1 MRKQHLY
8 TVLFFSLKNIDF
20 YKKNIIYV
28 IVNIKNFLNMTKL
41 KQISISFNDLQ
52 EIQEVMERISKLYRE
67 LKSKYLAENKD
78 GAWAYH
84 RVRIFEASLVRLRED
99 GQLMNMNTAT
109 LIHLFFDGDFDRFQT
124 ELKEFIGRNIMDC
137 GDKDLN
143 QYLFPREE
151 NDGQREKLNKWIPQI
166 FRRKV

>member
-1 MRKQHLY
+1 
-8 TVLFFSLKNIDF
+8 
-20 YKKNIIYV
+20 
-28 IVNIKNFLNMTKL
+28 MTKL

-52 EIQEVMERISKLYRE
+52 EIQEVMERIDELYRE
-67 LKSKYLAENKD
+67 LRSKYIAENKD

-84 RVRIFEASLVRLRED
+84 RVGIFEASLMRLRED

-109 LIHLFFDGDFDRFQT
+109 LIHLFFDGDFDTFQT

-151 NDGQREKLNKWIPQI
+151 NNWKREKLNKWIPQI
-166 FRRKV
+166 FSRKV

>member
-8 TVLFFSLKNIDF
+8 TGAVFSLKNIDF

-52 EIQEVMERISKLYRE
+52 EIQEVMERIDSLYCE
-67 LKSKYLAENKD
+67 LRSKYLDENKD
-78 GAWAYH
+78 GVRAYH
-84 RVRIFEASLVRLRED
+84 RVRIFEASLMRLRED

-109 LIHLFFDGDFDRFQT
+109 LIHLFFDGDSDRFRT

-151 NDGQREKLNKWIPQI
+151 NNGRGEKLNKWIPQI

>member
-1 MRKQHLY
+1 
-8 TVLFFSLKNIDF
+8 
-20 YKKNIIYV
+20 
-28 IVNIKNFLNMTKL
+28 MTKL

-52 EIQEVMERISKLYRE
+52 EIQEVMERIDSLYCE
-67 LKSKYLAENKD
+67 LRSKYLDENKD
-78 GAWAYH
+78 GARAYH
-84 RVRIFEASLVRLRED
+84 RVRIFKAALMRLSEG
-99 GQLMNMNTAT
+99 GQL
-109 LIHLFFDGDFDRFQT
+109 IDGDFDRFRT

-151 NDGQREKLNKWIPQI
+151 NNEQREKLNKWIPQI

>member
-1 MRKQHLY
+1 MNRGFPKSTLDW
-8 TVLFFSLKNIDF
+8 SE
-20 YKKNIIYV
+20 
-28 IVNIKNFLNMTKL
+28 
-41 KQISISFNDLQ
+41 ISISFNDLQ

-84 RVRIFEASLVRLRED
+84 RVRIFEASLMRLRED

-124 ELKEFIGRNIMDC
+124 ELKEFIEGISWTAEI
-137 GDKDLN
+137 K
-143 QYLFPREE
+143 
-151 NDGQREKLNKWIPQI
+151 I
-166 FRRKV
+166 